1 MIVDERYQNGKFK
14 DFFDFAKTYRKSN
27 PKLLEALILV
37 GAFDFGKTRSTLLQA
52 IDQVLDGDLNIEQD
66 GFLFD
71 ILTPKQMY
79 EDKEELPDAL
89 ISQYEKEYLGFY
101 VSQHP
106 VDKKFVAKQYL
117 TIFKLSNAQNY
128 KPILVHLIKLNK
140 FELKMVKIW
149 HSSH

>member
-1 MIVDERYQNGKFK
+1 MH
-14 DFFDFAKTYRKSN
+14 
-27 PKLLEALILV
+27 LLV
-37 GAFDFGKTRSTLLQA
+37 ST
-52 IDQVLDGDLNIEQD
+52 
-66 GFLFD
+66 
-71 ILTPKQMY
+71 
-79 EDKEELPDAL
+79 
-89 ISQYEKEYLGFY
+89 KEYLGFY

-128 KPILVHLIKLNK
+128 KPIEYSLIRKVNK